1 MPTALIVD
9 HDTEN
14 LLSLAEVFRASGYTV
29 ETARDLRQAREV
41 LVKRMPEVALFN
53 EEVDGK
59 CSLDLL
65 EQADL
70 GEVVEIYLMSASR
83 SLRNASRA
91 MRAGV
96 SDYFDIPVDKEH
108 LAGNL
113 EHLEKELANSEHND
127 RAMKSA
133 RGLLIGE
140 SPPMRRMYRLIR
152 KCAPSNATILLTGDS
167 GVGKELV
174 ARTIHE
180 LSHRSSEEMI
190 AVNCS
195 AIPHELME
203 SELFGHTKGSFTGAA
218 KDHRGFFERAS
229 GGTLFL
235 DEITEMDASLQ
246 AKLLRVLESQ
256 KVRPIGG
263 EKDLD
268 VDVRIV
274 AATNQD
280 PVEAVDNEELR
291 EDLYYRLAQFPL
303 HVPPLRD
310 RADDIVLLADHFLA
324 EQNESSGQEK
334 SFDEKVVEALLLHD
348 WPGNVRELKNAVIHG
363 HLLAGDIIDIEDL
376 PNGIPSSMPATGQF
390 VRISV
395 GTPLEEVERRH
406 ILSTLAHF
414 KEDKNQTA
422 DALGISL
429 KTLYNK
435 LKKYDTRAD

>member
-9 HDTEN
+9 TDSER
-14 LLSLAEVFRASGYTV
+14 LLSLAEAFRASGYTV
-29 ETARDLRQAREV
+29 ESARDLRRAREA
-41 LVKRMPEVALFN
+41 LSRRMPEVALLN
-53 EEVDGK
+53 EEMDGES
-59 CSLDLL
+59 SLELL
-65 EQADL
+65 EQLDL
-70 GEVVEIYLMSASR
+70 AEVVEIYLMSSARNIR
-83 SLRNASRA
+83 SASRA

-96 SDYFDIPVDKEH
+96 SDYFEIPVDTKQ
-108 LAGNL
+108 LAENL
-113 EHLEKELANSEHND
+113 ENLEIELRDSQGDD
-127 RAMKSA
+127 RATKSG

-140 SPPMRRMYRLIR
+140 SQPMQRMYRLIR
-152 KCAPSNATILLTGDS
+152 KCSPSDATILLTGDS

-180 LSHRSSEEMI
+180 LSHRGGEQMI
-190 AVNCS
+190 SVNCS

-246 AKLLRVLESQ
+246 AKLLRVLETQ

-263 EKDLD
+263 EQDRD
-268 VDVRIV
+268 VDVRII
-274 AATNQD
+274 AASNQD
-280 PVEAVDNEELR
+280 PVEAVEKEALR

-310 RADDIVLLADHFLA
+310 RADDIGLLADHFLA
-324 EQNESSGQEK
+324 QQNESSGKQK
-334 SFDEKVVEALLLHD
+334 TFDEKVVEAFLLHD

-363 HLLAGDIIDIEDL
+363 YLLAGDIIEINDL
-376 PNGIPSSMPATGQF
+376 PNGIPSSIPGTGQF

-414 KEDKNQTA
+414 EEDKNQTA

-435 LKKYDTRAD
+435 LKKYDTHEE